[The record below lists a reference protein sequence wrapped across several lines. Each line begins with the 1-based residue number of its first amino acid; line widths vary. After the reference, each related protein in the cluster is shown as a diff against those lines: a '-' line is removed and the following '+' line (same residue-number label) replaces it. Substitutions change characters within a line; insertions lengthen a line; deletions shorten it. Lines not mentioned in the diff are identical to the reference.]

1 MALILQLETST
12 EVCSVALSKNGQL
25 IHCYETSDSNSHT
38 EKLTLLI
45 SKCMNDAGHKIS
57 QIDAVAVSD
66 GPGSYTSL
74 RIGVATSKGICYA
87 TGCPLIIVNS
97 LNTLANGITKDK
109 IHPNDIIVPMIDA
122 RRMEVYMAV
131 FDDTFN
137 IIDPTK
143 AVILDSD
150 SFSLFAGTKNRIHL
164 CGNGAQKW
172 WDIYA
177 TDQFSIHHTT
187 TSAKYMTADAYNA
200 YLEKRFTDMIDYTPN
215 YFKSPNIT
223 KSLKKIL

>member
-25 IHCYETSDSNSHT
+25 IQCYETSDSNSHT

-45 SKCMNDAGHKIS
+45 SQCLIDAGYKIS
-57 QIDAVAVSD
+57 QIDAVAISD

-74 RIGVATSKGICYA
+74 RIGAATSKGICYA

-97 LNTLANGITKDK
+97 LSTLAYGIPKDK

-122 RRMEVYMAV
+122 RRMEVYMSV
-131 FDDTFN
+131 LDDGYN

-143 AVILDSD
+143 SAILDGD
-150 SFSLFAGTKNRIHL
+150 SFSLYTGTKNNIHL
-164 CGNGAQKW
+164 CGNGAKKW
-172 WDIYA
+172 WDIYG
-177 TDQFSIHHTT
+177 TNQFYIHHTN
-187 TSAKYMTADAYNA
+187 TSAKYMTTEAFNA
-200 YLEKRFTDMIDYTPN
+200 YIEKRFTGIIDYTPN

-223 KSLKKIL
+223 KSLKKIF

>member
-12 EVCSVALSKNGQL
+12 DVCSVALSKDGEL
-25 IHCYETSDSNSHT
+25 IRCFETSESNSHT

-45 SKCMNDAGHKIS
+45 SQCMVESGYKIS

-74 RIGVATSKGICYA
+74 RVGVATSKGICYA
-87 TGCPLIIVNS
+87 TGCPLITINS
-97 LNTLANGITKDK
+97 LNTLARGIPKDQV
-109 IHPNDIIVPMIDA
+109 HPKDYLIPMIDA

-131 FDDTFN
+131 YDN
-137 IIDPTK
+137 HCNLIVPTK
-143 AVILDSD
+143 AEILDGN
-150 SFSLFAGTKNRIHL
+150 SFSLYSESKSKIHL

-172 WDIYA
+172 WDLYA
-177 TDQFSIHHTT
+177 SDKFSMHHIR
-187 TSAKYMTADAYNA
+187 TSAEFMTFEAYSAYN
-200 YLEKRFTDMIDYTPN
+200 EKRFADLTDYTPN

-223 KSLKKIL
+223 KSSKNLL

>member
-12 EVCSVALSKNGQL
+12 DVCSVALSNNGEL
-25 IHCYETSDSNSHT
+25 IRCFETSESNSHT

-45 SKCMNDAGHKIS
+45 SQCMVEAGYKIS

-87 TGCPLIIVNS
+87 LGCPLIIINS
-97 LNTLANGITKDK
+97 LNTLVRGIPKDK
-109 IHPNDIIVPMIDA
+109 VQPNDYLIPMIDA

-131 FDDTFN
+131 YDDHFN
-137 IIDPTK
+137 LISPTK
-143 AVILDSD
+143 AEILDGN
-150 SFSLFAGTKNRIHL
+150 SFSIYSEDKGKIHI
-164 CGNGAQKW
+164 CGSGAQKW
-172 WDIYA
+172 WDLYA
-177 TDQFSIHHTT
+177 TDQFSIHHCS
-187 TSAKYMTADAYNA
+187 TSAEFMTLEAFTAYN
-200 YLEKRFTDMIDYTPN
+200 EKRFADLTDYTPN

-223 KSLKKIL
+223 KSSKKLL

>member
-12 EVCSVALSKNGQL
+12 DVCSVALSKSGEL
-25 IHCYETSDSNSHT
+25 ICCVETTERNSHT

-45 SKCMNDAGHKIS
+45 SQCMVAAGYKIS

-74 RIGVATSKGICYA
+74 RIGVATAKGICYA
-87 TGCPLIIVNS
+87 TGCPLLIINS
-97 LNTLANGITKDK
+97 LNTLVRGIARAE
-109 IHPNDIIVPMIDA
+109 IRPNEYLIPMIDA

-131 FDDTFN
+131 YDDHCN
-137 IIDPTK
+137 LIAPTK
-143 AVILDSD
+143 AEILDEN
-150 SFSLFAGTKNRIHL
+150 SLSIYPEAVSKIHL

-172 WDIYA
+172 WDLYA
-177 TDQFSIHHTT
+177 TDRFSIHHCN
-187 TSAKYMTADAYNA
+187 TSAAFMTTEAYSAYN
-200 YLEKRFTDMIDYTPN
+200 EKIFADLTDYTPN

-223 KSLKKIL
+223 KSSKKLL